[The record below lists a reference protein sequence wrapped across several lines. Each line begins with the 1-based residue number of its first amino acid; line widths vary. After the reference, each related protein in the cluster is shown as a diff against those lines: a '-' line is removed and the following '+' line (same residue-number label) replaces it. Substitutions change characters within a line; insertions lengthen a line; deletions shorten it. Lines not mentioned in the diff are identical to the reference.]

1 MPYVK
6 RKNKKTKSRPRR
18 KNGSRSYRLVS
29 SRSRRMPISSMLPIS
44 RSRIVSHRYVH
55 NINIATGA
63 SVNSHIFRANSV
75 YDPDYSVGVGSRTAQ
90 FYDQMRTM
98 YYKSCVLGAKITVHF
113 STQSTTATSSPN
125 VVALKLDNDV
135 TYTSDLTELLQQ
147 GNITYRTLD
156 VSQGKG
162 SCTLKKYFSHR
173 REKGSDPTVDTDSCS
188 NGNANPNHLFYLHV
202 MTCAQDETTN
212 TADVYA
218 LVTIDYIV
226 KWSEPIDISQG
237 SAF

>member
-1 MPYVK
+1 MPYAK
-6 RKNKKTKSRPRR
+6 RFKKKTRPRR
-18 KNGSRSYRLVS
+18 TPARRATRN
-29 SRSRRMPISSMLPIS
+29 SRRRGRRLPIS
-44 RSRIVSHRYVH
+44 RMLPVARSRIVTHRYVH

-98 YYKSCVLGAKITVHF
+98 YYKSCVLGAKISVHF
-113 STQSTTATSSPN
+113 STQSTTATASPN

-135 TYTSDLTELLQQ
+135 NYTSDLTELLQQ
-147 GNITYRTLD
+147 GNVKYRVLD

-162 SCTLKKYFSHR
+162 SCTLTKYFSHR
-173 REKGSDPTVDTDSCS
+173 KEKGSDPTVDTDSCS
-188 NGNANPNHLFYLHV
+188 NGDSNPSHLFYLHV

-212 TADVYA
+212 TADVFA

-226 KWSEPIDISQG
+226 KWSEPVDISQG
-237 SAF
+237 TAF